1 MCFLNFF
8 KIAVIPL
15 GIHGN
20 AAENFENMSE
30 TVEKAIKKIEFH
42 QSISLTKN
50 RIGKITFQN

>member
-1 MCFLNFF
+1 M
-8 KIAVIPL
+8 IPL